1 MSIINICINNVNREY
16 YLEEGSSGIV
26 LENIVKDIE
35 NEYKGYITL
44 ANINNKLRELSYKVK
59 LELRLNILYQGDF
72 IVKFIQI
79 QNFKI
84 LI

>member
-35 NEYKGYITL
+35 SEYKGYITL
-44 ANINNKLRELSYKVK
+44 ANINNKYS
-59 LELRLNILYQGDF
+59 
-72 IVKFIQI
+72 IVKYVTITTTVTI
-79 QNFKI
+79 STYI
-84 LI
+84 Y